1 MCISNLLTDGTVIQ
15 YYISICVCSVT
26 SVVFILC
33 RVGQC
38 SDKSL
43 GLGLGLGLEKKS
55 WLHHCYLVSGLL
67 GTRIYM

>member
-1 MCISNLLTDGTVIQ
+1 MCISNLLTDRTVIQ

-43 GLGLGLGLEKKS
+43 GLGLEIKSLALVLARKS
-55 WLHHCYLVSGLL
+55 WSWSWS
-67 GTRIYM
+67 

>member
-1 MCISNLLTDGTVIQ
+1 MCISNLLTDRTVIQ
-15 YYISICVCSVT
+15 YYISICVCSVI

-43 GLGLGLGLEKKS
+43 GLGLGLEIKSLALVLAKKS
-55 WLHHCYLVSGLL
+55 WSWSWSWS
-67 GTRIYM
+67 

>member
-1 MCISNLLTDGTVIQ
+1 MCISNLLTDRTVIQ

-43 GLGLGLGLEKKS
+43 GLGLEIKSLALVLAKKS
-55 WLHHCYLVSGLL
+55 WSWS
-67 GTRIYM
+67 